1 MNAKRAKTK
10 GKRAAHPRN
19 KPPVPCILTINAG
32 SSSIKFALYHVEEPL
47 KRGVYGKVDR
57 IGLSGTNLTFNEPT
71 KKRSQRRKLAAAD
84 HKSAANALIDWLEK
98 QIDFKSVKGVGHRV
112 VHGMKHTEPEI
123 VTKKLLDE
131 LRRIS
136 PNDPD
141 HLPREIELIE
151 TFRQR
156 HPKLPQ
162 VACFDTAFHQT
173 MPRVAKLLPIPRRFD
188 AKGIQRYGFHGL
200 SYAYLMEELA
210 RLGDPAATKGRVILA
225 HLGNGASLAAVRNG
239 KSIDTSMGFTPTA
252 GLVMSTRSG
261 DLDPGLAPY
270 LARTEQMTTSQ
281 FYKMVNHESGL
292 LGVSET
298 SSDMRDLLD
307 HEKKD
312 VRAAEAVAL
321 FCYQAKKWIGSF
333 AAALGGLD
341 TLVFA
346 GGIGENA
353 PVVRARICEGLNFLG
368 IELDKSRNAKT
379 AAVISRNS
387 SRVTVRVIRTDEELM
402 IARSVYSERR
412 LTFRFVSN
420 VDGTDFM
427 EATRDLEP
435 EETLFIISSKTF
447 TTLETMTN
455 AQSARD
461 WLLAGL
467 GGEAKAVAK
476 HFVAVSTNA
485 EKVSAF
491 GIDTVNMFGFWD
503 WVGGRYSMDSAIGLS
518 TMLAVATRTPRDYRQ
533 RRVPHRHRPARRSR
547 HAGPL

>member
-1 MNAKRAKTK
+1 MMSSM
-10 GKRAAHPRN
+10 
-19 KPPVPCILTINAG
+19 KPVDSNILTINGG
-32 SSSIKFALYHVEEPL
+32 SSSIKFALYATVKPL
-47 KRGVYGKVDR
+47 KRGLHGMVDR
-57 IGLSGTNLTFNEPT
+57 IGLSRTNLTFHDADGKP
-71 KKRSQRRKLAAAD
+71 SVSRKLAVAD
-84 HKSAANALIDWLEK
+84 HKSAANSLMDWLEK
-98 QIDFKSVKGVGHRV
+98 RNVFASVKAVGHRV

-123 VTKKLLDE
+123 VTRKLLDE

-151 TFRQR
+151 VLRQR
-156 HPKLPQ
+156 YPKLPQ

-173 MPRVAKLLPIPRRFD
+173 MPRVAKILPIPRRFD

-200 SYAYLMEELA
+200 SYSYLMEDLA
-210 RLGDPAATKGRVILA
+210 RLGDTSAKKGRVILA
-225 HLGNGASLAAVRNG
+225 HLGNGASMAAVRNG
-239 KSIDTSMGFTPTA
+239 KSIDTSMCFTPTA

-270 LARTEQMTTSQ
+270 LARTENMSTKQ
-281 FYKMVNHESGL
+281 FYEMVNHKSGL

-307 HEKKD
+307 DEKKD
-312 VRAAEAVAL
+312 ARAAEAVAL

-379 AAVISRNS
+379 AAVISKNS

-402 IARSVYSERR
+402 IARSVSRV
-412 LTFRFVSN
+412 L
-420 VDGTDFM
+420 
-427 EATRDLEP
+427 A
-435 EETLFIISSKTF
+435 
-447 TTLETMTN
+447 
-455 AQSARD
+455 AQ
-461 WLLAGL
+461 
-467 GGEAKAVAK
+467 
-476 HFVAVSTNA
+476 
-485 EKVSAF
+485 
-491 GIDTVNMFGFWD
+491 
-503 WVGGRYSMDSAIGLS
+503 
-518 TMLAVATRTPRDYRQ
+518 TP
-533 RRVPHRHRPARRSR
+533 ASR
-547 HAGPL
+547 